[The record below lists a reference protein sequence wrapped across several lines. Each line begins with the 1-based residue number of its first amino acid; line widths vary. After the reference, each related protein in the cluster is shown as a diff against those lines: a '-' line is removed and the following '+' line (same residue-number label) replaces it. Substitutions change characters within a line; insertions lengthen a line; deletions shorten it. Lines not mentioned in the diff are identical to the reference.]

1 MHTQL
6 FVVCSFF
13 EGSNSYSINH
23 RGTLIECSPITLYLA
38 CNGIANSQFK
48 TGTQSFSSSS
58 PALELCIPA
67 FTSAKPVFGFVPSI
81 SELFTPCPQTVW
93 KHIQRCSRANHFGDR
108 ISSVEHFHIL
118 SCNIRRVFH
127 TAVHYVGSPLYSH
140 SHNYC
145 MSIYSPRLSSTLE
158 NHPCHHRDHCGV
170 HHDMPSHRDCWS
182 DSDGFCLADSNRHC
196 CQQWSWQRWSGDYNF
211 HGFQHSHCYH
221 NCVSFLGNKL
231 PAQVENDLCDHRDL
245 GSLNHSDITG
255 SSGAVITTQTASHPS
270 ATVAVVDN
278 RSSMGGSDI
287 TTSTILST
295 RVITVTACPSSV
307 PNCPLRS
314 KTTYA
319 STETLVVATTVYP
332 VPKVTNTKANAP
344 LPSVTRA
351 SEEGPSLTTST
362 ILSTRIAT
370 IASCTGDDCR
380 GSSSDSYVTTETLVV
395 GRTVYTVYP
404 GYASVPTEGVD
415 AMAAPTAAVT
425 LFQTANSAGSSPKI
439 VSSGSQ
445 PISAG
450 ETSTQGTG
458 LSAGSSAGSNAEPSE
473 GSDAGSAADS
483 SAVSGASSGAAAD
496 TTYTTTIIVES
507 CSNDGTCTE
516 YGSTITMAQT
526 SNVAH
531 PTLPTSPYSYTS
543 SLGSGLGWNNSTP
556 VSSAHIWPHSSHQAG
571 MSTAM
576 VTSTRSASAVN
587 ALYTGSASA
596 GSRWS
601 MLQVVGMAVAILT
614 AVLV

>member
-1 MHTQL
+1 MHTQF

-23 RGTLIECSPITLYLA
+23 RGTLVECSPLTLYLA
-38 CNGIANSQFK
+38 CKGIANSQFK
-48 TGTQSFSSSS
+48 AGTQSFSSSP
-58 PALELCIPA
+58 PALDLCIPA
-67 FTSAKPVFGFVPSI
+67 FTSAKPVFGFVQSN
-81 SELFTPCPQTVW
+81 SELFTPCPQTIW
-93 KHIQRCSRANHFGDR
+93 NHIQRSSRANPCWGR

-118 SCNIRRVFH
+118 VSCNIRRVFH
-127 TAVHYVGSPLYSH
+127 TAVNYVGGPLYSYG
-140 SHNYC
+140 HNYC
-145 MSIYSPRLSSTLE
+145 MPICSPRLSSTLE
-158 NHPCHHRDHCGV
+158 NNPCHHRDHCGV
-170 HHDMPSHRDCWS
+170 HHTTDTAVNNGHGSGGAELTTSTVFSTRTATITACPSS
-182 DSDGFCLADSNRHC
+182 VT
-196 CQQWSWQRWSGDYNF
+196 
-211 HGFQHSHCYH
+211 
-221 NCVSFLGNKL
+221 NCPLRSKTTYVTTETLVVSTTVC
-231 PAQVENDLCDHRDL
+231 PVA
-245 GSLNHSDITG
+245 DITG
-255 SSGAVITTQTASHPS
+255 SSGAVIATQSASHPS
-270 ATVAVVDN
+270 ASVAVGDN
-278 RSSMGGSDI
+278 WSSMGGFDI

-307 PNCPLRS
+307 TNCPMRS

-332 VPKVTNTKANAP
+332 VPKVSNTKAKTP

-370 IASCTGDDCR
+370 VASCTGDDCR
-380 GSSSDSYVTTETLVV
+380 SSSSDSYVTTETLVV
-395 GRTVYTVYP
+395 GTTVYTVYP
-404 GYASVPTEGVD
+404 EYVSVPTEGVD
-415 AMAAPTAAVT
+415 AMAAPTTAAT
-425 LFQTANSAGSSPKI
+425 LLQTANSAGSSPKV

-445 PISAG
+445 PTSAS

-458 LSAGSSAGSNAEPSE
+458 SSAGSSAESSE

-483 SAVSGASSGAAAD
+483 SAVSGAGSGAAAD

-526 SNVAH
+526 SNLAQ
-531 PTLPTSPYSYTS
+531 PTVPPSPYSYTS
-543 SLGSGLGWNNSTP
+543 YLGSGLGWNHSTP
-556 VSSAHIWPHSSHQAG
+556 VSSAHVWPQSSHQAG

-596 GSRWS
+596 GSQWS

>member
-6 FVVCSFF
+6 FAVCSFF
-13 EGSNSYSINH
+13 EGGNSYSINH
-23 RGTLIECSPITLYLA
+23 RGTLVECSPLTLYLA
-38 CNGIANSQFK
+38 CKGIANSQFK
-48 TGTQSFSSSS
+48 TGTQSFSSSP

-67 FTSAKPVFGFVPSI
+67 FTSAKPVFGFVQSN
-81 SELFTPCPQTVW
+81 SELFTPCPQTIW
-93 KHIQRCSRANHFGDR
+93 NHIQRSSRANPCWGR

-118 SCNIRRVFH
+118 VSCNIRRVFH
-127 TAVHYVGSPLYSH
+127 TAVNYVGGPLYSYG
-140 SHNYC
+140 HNYC
-145 MSIYSPRLSSTLE
+145 MPICSPRLSSTLE
-158 NHPCHHRDHCGV
+158 NNPFTEAARATRTDSASPTATDTAVNNGHGSGGAELTTSTVFSTRTATITAC
-170 HHDMPSHRDCWS
+170 PSS
-182 DSDGFCLADSNRHC
+182 VT
-196 CQQWSWQRWSGDYNF
+196 
-211 HGFQHSHCYH
+211 
-221 NCVSFLGNKL
+221 NCPLRSKTTYVTTETLVVSTTVC
-231 PAQVENDLCDHRDL
+231 PVA
-245 GSLNHSDITG
+245 DITG
-255 SSGAVITTQTASHPS
+255 SSGAVITTQSASYPS
-270 ATVAVVDN
+270 ASVAVGDN
-278 RSSMGGSDI
+278 WGSMGGSDI

-307 PNCPLRS
+307 TNCPMRS

-332 VPKVTNTKANAP
+332 VPKVTNTKAKAP

-351 SEEGPSLTTST
+351 SEEGPSFTTST

-370 IASCTGDDCR
+370 IASCTGDNCR
-380 GSSSDSYVTTETLVV
+380 SSSSDSYVTTETLVV
-395 GRTVYTVYP
+395 GTTVYTVYP

-425 LFQTANSAGSSPKI
+425 LLQTANSAGSSPKV

-445 PISAG
+445 PMSAG

-458 LSAGSSAGSNAEPSE
+458 SSASSNAEPSE

-483 SAVSGASSGAAAD
+483 SAVSGVSSGAAAG

-531 PTLPTSPYSYTS
+531 PTLPTSSYSYTS
-543 SLGSGLGWNNSTP
+543 SLGSGLGWNHSTP
-556 VSSAHIWPHSSHQAG
+556 VPSAHIWPQSSHQAG

-601 MLQVVGMAVAILT
+601 MLQVVGTVVAILT

>member
-23 RGTLIECSPITLYLA
+23 RGTLVECSPITLYLA

-67 FTSAKPVFGFVPSI
+67 FTSAKPVLSGSTFSGVPAPTTVGTAFLQSNI
-81 SELFTPCPQTVW
+81 FT
-93 KHIQRCSRANHFGDR
+93 
-108 ISSVEHFHIL
+108 SSAATFTE
-118 SCNIRRVFH
+118 
-127 TAVHYVGSPLYSH
+127 
-140 SHNYC
+140 
-145 MSIYSPRLSSTLE
+145 SSTLQFTTSAVLSTRTATITA
-158 NHPCHHRDHCGV
+158 C
-170 HHDMPSHRDCWS
+170 PSTVPDCPPRS
-182 DSDGFCLADSNRHC
+182 RTTLVTTETIVVSTTICPVTETAGPTRTDSASPTATDTAVNNGHG
-196 CQQWSWQRWSGDYNF
+196 SGGAELTTSTVF
-211 HGFQHSHCYH
+211 STRTATITACPSLVT
-221 NCVSFLGNKL
+221 NCPLRSKTTYVTTETLVVSTTVC
-231 PAQVENDLCDHRDL
+231 PVA
-245 GSLNHSDITG
+245 DITG
-255 SSGAVITTQTASHPS
+255 SSGAVITTQSASHPS
-270 ATVAVVDN
+270 ASVAVGDN
-278 RSSMGGSDI
+278 WGSMGGSDI

-307 PNCPLRS
+307 TNCPMRS

-332 VPKVTNTKANAP
+332 VPKVTNTKAKAP

-370 IASCTGDDCR
+370 VASCTGDDCR

-395 GRTVYTVYP
+395 ERTVYTVYP

-425 LFQTANSAGSSPKI
+425 LLQTANSAGSSPKV

>member
-1 MHTQL
+1 MGHLLMRGWILASLLMQTSIAMTLKVLAQSQAMHTQL

-23 RGTLIECSPITLYLA
+23 RGTLVECSPLTHYLA
-38 CNGIANSQFK
+38 CKGIANSQFK
-48 TGTQSFSSSS
+48 TGTQSFSSSP

-67 FTSAKPVFGFVPSI
+67 FTSAKPVFGFVQSN
-81 SELFTPCPQTVW
+81 SELFTPCPQTIW
-93 KHIQRCSRANHFGDR
+93 NHIQRIPDCPPRSRTTLVTTVCPVTEAARATRTDSASPTATDTAVNNGHGSGGAELTTSTVFSTR
-108 ISSVEHFHIL
+108 TATITACPSSVTNCPL
-118 SCNIRRVFH
+118 RSK
-127 TAVHYVGSPLYSH
+127 TTYVTTETLVV
-140 SHNYC
+140 
-145 MSIYSPRLSSTLE
+145 STTVC
-158 NHPCHHRDHCGV
+158 PV
-170 HHDMPSHRDCWS
+170 
-182 DSDGFCLADSNRHC
+182 A
-196 CQQWSWQRWSGDYNF
+196 
-211 HGFQHSHCYH
+211 
-221 NCVSFLGNKL
+221 
-231 PAQVENDLCDHRDL
+231 
-245 GSLNHSDITG
+245 DITG
-255 SSGAVITTQTASHPS
+255 SSGAIITTQTASHPS

-278 RSSMGGSDI
+278 WSSMGGYDI

-307 PNCPLRS
+307 TNCPLRS

-332 VPKVTNTKANAP
+332 VPKVTNTKAKTP

-370 IASCTGDDCR
+370 VASCTGDDCR
-380 GSSSDSYVTTETLVV
+380 SSSSDSYVTTETLVV
-395 GRTVYTVYP
+395 GTTVYTVYP
-404 GYASVPTEGVD
+404 EYVSVPTEGVD
-415 AMAAPTAAVT
+415 AMAAPTTAAT
-425 LFQTANSAGSSPKI
+425 LLQTANSAGSSPKV

-445 PISAG
+445 PTSAS

-458 LSAGSSAGSNAEPSE
+458 SSAGSSAESSE

-483 SAVSGASSGAAAD
+483 SAVSGAGSGAAAD

-526 SNVAH
+526 SNLAQ
-531 PTLPTSPYSYTS
+531 PTVPPSPYSYTS
-543 SLGSGLGWNNSTP
+543 YLGSGLGWNHSTP
-556 VSSAHIWPHSSHQAG
+556 VSSAHVWPQSSHQAG

-596 GSRWS
+596 GSQWS